1 MSKDSLVNQCAI
13 VTGAS
18 SGIGRAIALDL
29 ASHGANV
36 VINYSS
42 NEQGAR
48 EVRDII
54 QGEYRREA
62 LIKKADVAKGE
73 EVQEM
78 IQDTI
83 KKFGRVDILVNN
95 AAVHI
100 GGKLHIMREEDWM
113 RVVDVSVKGVY
124 YCCKFTLPHML
135 ERKYG
140 RIVNIGS
147 GVGIYGYPGDTAYGA
162 GKGAIVGF
170 SKSLALEVAKRGIT
184 VNVVVPGFVRTKMTG
199 HVENKNIDNILA
211 DVPTGRAGEAEEI
224 ASMVTYL
231 VDRGTYVTRQV
242 MMVNGGRA

>member
-1 MSKDSLVNQCAI
+1 MSKERLLNQCAI

-29 ASHGANV
+29 ASNGANV

-42 NEQGAR
+42 NEQGAK
-48 EVRDII
+48 EVMGII
-54 QGEYRREA
+54 QGEYRREC
-62 LIKKADVAKGE
+62 LIKKADVSRGE

-78 IQDTI
+78 IQGTI

-100 GGKLHIMREEDWM
+100 GGKLHIMREDHWM

-211 DVPTGRAGEAEEI
+211 DVPMGRAGEAEEI

-242 MMVNGGRA
+242 IMVNGGRA

>member
-100 GGKLHIMREEDWM
+100 GGKLHIMREDDWM

-147 GVGIYGYPGDTAYGA
+147 GVGIYGYPGDTSYGA

-211 DVPTGRAGEAEEI
+211 DVPMGRAGEAEEI

>member
-211 DVPTGRAGEAEEI
+211 DVPMGRAGEAEEI

>member
-1 MSKDSLVNQCAI
+1 MSKESLLNQCAL

-29 ASHGANV
+29 AANGANV

-48 EVRDII
+48 EVRDKI
-54 QGEYRREA
+54 QGEYHREA
-62 LIKKADVAKGE
+62 LIQKTDVAKGE

-78 IQDTI
+78 IQGAI
-83 KKFGRVDILVNN
+83 QKFGRIDILVNN

-100 GGKLHIMREEDWM
+100 GGKLHLMREEDWM

-124 YCCKFTLPHML
+124 YCCKFALPHML

-147 GVGIYGYPGDTAYGA
+147 GVGIYGFPGDTAYGA

-170 SKSLALEVAKRGIT
+170 SKSLALEVARKGIT
-184 VNVVVPGFVRTKMTG
+184 VNVVVPGFVKTKMTG
-199 HVENKNIDNILA
+199 HVESKNIEHILA
-211 DVPTGRAGEAEEI
+211 DVPMGRAGEAEEI

-242 MMVNGGRA
+242 IMVNGGRA